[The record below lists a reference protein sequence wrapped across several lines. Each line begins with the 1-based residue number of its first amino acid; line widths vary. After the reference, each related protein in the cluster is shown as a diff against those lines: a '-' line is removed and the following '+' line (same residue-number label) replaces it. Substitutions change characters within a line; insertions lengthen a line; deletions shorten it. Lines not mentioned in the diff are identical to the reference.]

1 MSVSVSGWAK
11 SATVAG
17 LGVITLLAAAC
28 GSSGPSA
35 DGSGGGGVQA
45 WALTQGSQPTFEL
58 SQKNWNKA
66 NAKGQVSFQFYSN
79 DAYKQKI
86 RVAIGAN
93 DAPVIFENWGGGA
106 LKDYADAGKLEDLTA
121 SLGSAVSAR
130 YFKSVLD
137 VARFDGKLYGVPVN
151 GTQPVVLYYNK
162 DLFAKVGAQPPKT
175 WDDLL
180 ALVAKF
186 KKAGIAPLSLA
197 GGSKWPDLMYMEY
210 LVDRIGGPTVF
221 QDIVA
226 GKPGAWQNPAV
237 IKAGQM
243 IQQLVDAGAFANG
256 YQSITYDAGQSS
268 ALLYTGRAAM
278 QLMGSWDYA
287 VIQGAN
293 AGFIK
298 SGKLGWTNFPSVS
311 GGQGDPSD
319 IVGNPANFFSVTKSS
334 SAAEKSAAAK
344 YLKDGVMDTAYVDDL
359 LKNGNV
365 PPVLGLESKLAAEP
379 NSQWL
384 QYQYDLVKN
393 APSYQ
398 LSWDQA
404 LPSAYGDVL
413 LTNLDQLFLKKI
425 TPQQFA
431 DNLSKAGK

>member
-1 MSVSVSGWAK
+1 MIVSARK
-11 SATVAG
+11 RAMLAG
-17 LGVITLLAAAC
+17 LGVAGVLTAAC
-28 GSSGPSA
+28 SSSGSSGA
-35 DGSGGGGVQA
+35 GGDAASA

-58 SQKNWNKA
+58 SQKNWNGA
-66 NAKGQVSFQFYSN
+66 NAKDKISFQFYAN

-93 DAPVIFENWGGGA
+93 DAPVIFENWGGGS

-121 SLGSAVSAR
+121 SLGATA
-130 YFKSVLD
+130 KSKYLAS
-137 VARFDGKLYGVPVN
+137 VANVASFGGKLYGVPVN

-162 DLFAKVGAQPPKT
+162 DLFAKVGAQPPAT

-180 ALVAKF
+180 ALVTKF
-186 KKAGIAPLSLA
+186 KSAGIAPLSLA

-210 LVDRIGGPTVF
+210 LVDRIGGPSVF
-221 QDIVA
+221 QNIVE
-226 GKPGAWQNPAV
+226 GKPNAWSEPAV

-268 ALLYTGRAAM
+268 ALLYTGKAAM
-278 QLMGSWDYA
+278 QLMGSWDYST
-287 VIQGAN
+287 IQA
-293 AGFIK
+293 AQPDFVK
-298 SGKLGWTNFPSVS
+298 SGKLGWTTFPTVS
-311 GGQGDPSD
+311 GGKGDPAD
-319 IVGNPANFFSVTKSS
+319 IAGNPANYFSVTKAA
-334 SAAEKSAAAK
+334 SAAQKAGAEK
-344 YLKDGVMDTAYVDDL
+344 YLKDGVLDGPYVDDL

-365 PPVLGLESKLAAEP
+365 PPVVGLETKLASAP

-384 QYQYDLVKN
+384 TYQYDLVKK

-404 LPSAYGDVL
+404 LSSSAGDAL

-431 DNLSKAGK
+431 DNMNKVGK